1 MGRGDVT
8 SRARHFISG
17 SGGPTDDTEL
27 RVLIEQLKEAKEW
40 WWARCALQRA
50 KQEEGLVADWAWV
63 DQQIALCT
71 YKDPDLRR
79 QDSFR
84 LAWITLFGPE
94 EAQPHRVT
102 SAEQAGLAGAV
113 AKRRWELEGGDAGL
127 REAIRWYDRCAA
139 LYLEAASGESE
150 LEPDGH
156 VNAAFVRDLLAHAQG
171 PTTDLTSE
179 YVTSLRREA
188 AELRRQVV
196 DLTKTPEHR
205 WWQIASRAEALVGLG
220 RLGEAEALLEG
231 SQLLSRAAEWERES
245 TATQLLSLS
254 EVQPLVGGPA
264 AVQPLLELLLRP
276 EAPPERAVSS
286 LNRRVGLAMS
296 GGGFRAS
303 LFHLGV
309 LARLADEGLL
319 RQVEVIS
326 TVSGGSIAGAAYFA
340 SLAQVLSDEGDP
352 EDDGAL
358 SLQKMIDHFVYQVS
372 TKNFRT
378 RAFLDPRLR
387 RRGASRTARLG
398 RLIETQ
404 LLQPLRPVE
413 TGRDLR
419 WLHVVP
425 LGEDK
430 DSFSPRR
437 DNWRR
442 HTKVPVM
449 LVNATSLGTGRPW
462 RFTGSWMGEPSH
474 LSASVADP
482 VTRLDPVWY
491 DRVGEAR
498 SSLTIGEAVAASAGV
513 PGLFPPTPIR
523 GLYDRRTVM
532 IVDGGVFDNQGV
544 TGLLNQ
550 DCTDLFVSDAS
561 GLFAERPRPP
571 RWVPSVLLRTNSI
584 LMATVRLSTAAESDA
599 ALTSG
604 QLRDCRSVYLLQ
616 GVRPDRQQPLGA
628 IDRATDPLDLVAIP
642 SPTHPADPAVQQAL
656 AQMRTDL
663 DRFTEA
669 ECFSLMELGYR
680 LSSRALEARRHPLA
694 QPREVP
700 FPWSFRVAA
709 EWMEPGTDKAAELAR
724 ALRRGRPVFFK
735 WLPGR
740 RRGIKRLTA
749 KPGVR
754 VTR

>member
-1 MGRGDVT
+1 M
-8 SRARHFISG
+8 SRADLTRQAQQFVSG
-17 SGGPTDDTEL
+17 AGDLADSCEL
-27 RVLIEQLKEAKEW
+27 RALVEQLKDAKEW

-50 KQEEGLVADWAWV
+50 REEEGLLPESVWV

-71 YKDPDLRR
+71 YKDPNLRR

-84 LAWITLFGPE
+84 LAWTTLLGPDD
-94 EAQPHRVT
+94 AQPHQVT

-113 AKRRWELEGGDAGL
+113 AKRRWDLEGGDALL

-139 LYLEAASGESE
+139 LHLEAASAVGG
-150 LEPDGH
+150 LDPYGH
-156 VNAAFVRDLLAHAQG
+156 VNAAFVRDLLAHSQG
-171 PTTDLTSE
+171 LPTGVTRG
-179 YVTSLRREA
+179 YVTTLRGEA

-196 DLTKTPEHR
+196 ALTKTAEDR
-205 WWQIASRAEALVGLG
+205 WGPFASRTEALVGLG
-220 RLGEAEALLEG
+220 RLREAQALLEG
-231 SQLLSRAAEWERES
+231 SKLLSCAAEWERES
-245 TATQLLSLS
+245 TATQLLSLA
-254 EVQPLVGGPA
+254 EVQPLVGGPT
-264 AVQPLLELLLRP
+264 AVQPLLELLLAP
-276 EAPPERAVSS
+276 EAPTERAVSS
-286 LNRRVGLAMS
+286 LNRHFGLAMS

-319 RQVEVIS
+319 RQLEVMS

-340 SLAQVLSDEGDP
+340 SLAQVLSDAGDP
-352 EDDGAL
+352 EDDGAP
-358 SLQKMIDHFVYQVS
+358 SLQRMIDHFVHQVS

-387 RRGASRTARLG
+387 RRGASRTAGLG
-398 RLIETQ
+398 RLIETH
-404 LLQPLRPVE
+404 LLAPLRPVE
-413 TGRDLR
+413 KGRDLR

-425 LGEDK
+425 KGEDK
-430 DSFSPRR
+430 DSFSPKR

-462 RFTGSWMGEPSH
+462 RFTGSWMGEPGS
-474 LSASVADP
+474 LSASVSDP

-491 DRVGEAR
+491 DRVDGAW
-498 SSLTIGEAVAASAGV
+498 SSLAVGEAVAASAGV
-513 PGLFPPTPIR
+513 PGLFPPTRIR

-561 GLFAERPRPP
+561 GLFDERPRPR

-584 LMATVRLSTAAESDA
+584 LMATVRLATAAESDA

-604 QLRDCRSVYLLQ
+604 QVRDARSVYLLQ
-616 GVRPDRQQPLGA
+616 GVRPDRQQPLGVV
-628 IDRATDPLDLVAIP
+628 DRASDPVDLVTVQ
-642 SPTHPADPAVQQAL
+642 SPTHPVDPAVQQAL
-656 AQMRTDL
+656 AQLRTDL

-680 LSSRALEARRHPLA
+680 LASRALEAGRHHLA
-694 QPREVP
+694 TPRDVP

-709 EWMEPGTDKAAELAR
+709 EWMQPGTDKAAELAR

-740 RRGIKRLTA
+740 RRGITRLT
-749 KPGVR
+749 R
-754 VTR
+754 